1 MPARTILVAAGTQ
14 PNTVLGREDPDH
26 VLIDGK
32 YFQAFDESGNKVS
45 PERVTKPSAAHV
57 LMSITPDGRAIS
69 FFGDLHPSFAGN
81 VVKAMASAKQGYPV
95 VSRMLAK
102 TAPSGVTPDA
112 LVTRLDDELRAT
124 VHAVHRLTPNIV
136 EVVVRA
142 PMAARAFKPGQF
154 YRLQN
159 FETLSAESGGTRLA
173 MEGLALTG
181 ASVDRAR
188 GLMSTI
194 VLEMGGSSDLCAQLE
209 PGDPVILMGPTGQAT
224 ETPSGETVL
233 LIGGGLGNA
242 VLFSI
247 GQALRENGSRVIY
260 FAGYKRMIDRYK
272 VEEIERAA
280 DAIVWCCDEA
290 PGFRATRASD
300 KAFVGN
306 IVQALD
312 AYGSGALGSMEI
324 SLHDVDRVIA
334 IGSDGMMA
342 AVAQARHGILA
353 PHLKPGH
360 KAIASINSPMQCMMK
375 EICAQCLQV
384 HRDPATGIE
393 SVVFSCFN
401 QDQDLDR
408 VDFGNLRARLGQNGV
423 QEKLTRLWID
433 RSLRQLGRR
442 QTAAE

>member
-14 PNTVLGREDPDH
+14 PNTVLGREAPQH
-26 VLIDGK
+26 VAIDGK
-32 YFQAFDESGNKVS
+32 YFQAFDEEGRKVT
-45 PERVTKPSAAHV
+45 PERITKPSAAHV
-57 LMSITPDGRAIS
+57 LMSLREDGRAIS

-95 VSRMLAK
+95 VSRILSRQ
-102 TAPSGVTPDA
+102 APSNISPQA
-112 LVTRLDDELRAT
+112 LIARLNEELRAS
-124 VHAVHRLTPNIV
+124 VHEVHRLTPTIV

-142 PMAARAFKPGQF
+142 PMAARAFEPGQF

-159 FETLSAESGGTRLA
+159 YETLSRNADGTRLA
-173 MEGLALTG
+173 KEGLALTG
-181 ASVDRAR
+181 ASVDREQ
-188 GLMSTI
+188 GLLSTI

-209 PGDPVILMGPTGQAT
+209 PGEPVVLMGPTGQPT
-224 ETPSGETVL
+224 ETPSDETVL

-247 GQALRENGSRVIY
+247 GQALRKNGSRVIY
-260 FAGYKRMIDRYK
+260 FAGYKRAIDRYK
-272 VEEIERAA
+272 VAEIERAA

-290 PGFRATRASD
+290 PGFRPERPQD
-300 KAFVGN
+300 RAFVGN
-306 IVQALD
+306 IVAALD
-312 AYGSGALGSMEI
+312 AYGSGALGETLI
-324 SLHDVDRVIA
+324 SLGDVDRVIA

-342 AVAQARHGILA
+342 AVGRARAGILA
-353 PHLKPGH
+353 QHLKPGH

-384 HRDPATGIE
+384 HRDPVTGVE

-433 RSLRQLGRR
+433 RSLRQLGLR